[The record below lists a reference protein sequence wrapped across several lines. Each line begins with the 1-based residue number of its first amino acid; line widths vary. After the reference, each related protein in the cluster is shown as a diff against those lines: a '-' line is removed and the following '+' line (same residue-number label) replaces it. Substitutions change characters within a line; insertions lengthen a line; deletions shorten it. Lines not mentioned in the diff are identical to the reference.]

1 MKKIKG
7 FLIMAGHLDIEWY
20 QPLRSYRFWTVETLD
35 RLLAAAK
42 GGFPAYTL
50 DGQVY
55 PLEEYLEVSP
65 DAEADMRR
73 LIAEG
78 RLAVG
83 PFYTQFD
90 EWLPSAE
97 NMIRNCLWGKKG
109 AEHFV
114 ESFRKLLYSVK
125 EKGFQKQHFIPVT
138 EKMNLLNGA
147 HRMIAALIFGQT
159 VWIKK
164 YTGFGEPFIVFG
176 IEDLHKLDCTPGQ
189 IQLVADTYKKLTQ
202 TSQEEIL

>member
-1 MKKIKG
+1 MKKTKG

-35 RLLAAAK
+35 RLREAAK
-42 GGFPAYTL
+42 DGFPAYTL

-65 DAEADMRR
+65 EAEEEMRR

-97 NMIRNCLWGKKG
+97 NMIRNCLWGKYG
-109 AEHFV
+109 AEHF
-114 ESFRKLLYSVK
+114 
-125 EKGFQKQHFIPVT
+125 
-138 EKMNLLNGA
+138 
-147 HRMIAALIFGQT
+147 
-159 VWIKK
+159 
-164 YTGFGEPFIVFG
+164 
-176 IEDLHKLDCTPGQ
+176 
-189 IQLVADTYKKLTQ
+189 
-202 TSQEEIL
+202 